1 MNTTDQQQQ
10 GESTESI
17 SPDVENTRVEVNIEP
32 ASTGSLAM
40 LPPANGTTN
49 TSEEWKEWGQQVK
62 QILAELPDYIGQF
75 FSDNQRAIISLGLL
89 FGGIVSLKLILA
101 VLDALN
107 DIPLLA
113 PTFELVG
120 VGYTTWFVYRY
131 LLQASTRQELSEEI
145 KNFKGQVLGQDSQI
159 S

>member
-17 SPDVENTRVEVNIEP
+17 SPDVENTPVEVNIEP
-32 ASTGSLAM
+32 AGTLAA

-49 TSEEWKEWGQQVK
+49 TTEEWKEWGQQVK

-101 VLDALN
+101 VLDAVN